1 MKVDPI
7 RPPEDLNR
15 MPTSQPIESVEP
27 AAQEEADLVLAARRD
42 PEAFARVYDRY
53 VQSVY
58 RYLCG
63 RVGSAQEAEELTAQT
78 FLAALESFPRYDH
91 RGYFSAWLFSIA
103 RRKAADFFR
112 RRETLPLEEAEN
124 FASEADLPGEAARG
138 EQIRKLAR
146 LIGTLEQSERELI
159 RLHFTAGLT
168 FVEMGEL
175 LGKKEDTVKKSVYR
189 LLERLHGRMEK

>member
-1 MKVDPI
+1 
-7 RPPEDLNR
+7 
-15 MPTSQPIESVEP
+15 MPKPQPAEPVEP
-27 AAQEEADLVLAARRD
+27 AGQEDAALIVAARRN
-42 PEAFARVYDRY
+42 PAAFAALYDRY

-58 RYLCG
+58 RYLYG

-78 FLAALESFPRYDH
+78 FLAAIESLPRYDH

-112 RRETLPLEEAEN
+112 RRQPMPLEEAED
-124 FASEADLPGEAARG
+124 FASDADLPDDAARG

-146 LIGTLEQSERELI
+146 LIGSLEEDERELI

-168 FVEMGEL
+168 FAEMASV
-175 LGKKEDTVKKSVYR
+175 LGKKEDAVKKSTYR
-189 LLERLHGRMEK
+189 LLARLHGRME